1 MKKIIGL
8 LLTIILISATT
19 CVFAES
25 TYNMK
30 LKAETTEIEVGQ
42 EKIVFYIDL
51 TQYSGDGILGY
62 EGILEF
68 DKDVFESAL
77 VESLNDWDKAT
88 YDTTTGKIISTT
100 SDAESGK
107 DIAKITLTLK
117 NGINEDETEVKLN
130 NFTLSDGNLG
140 DTFNEKITY
149 TFKKSA
155 PTTNQTSTEGT
166 NNQGN
171 ETTSGTTTRN
181 TNSGTNNSEET
192 TPTRNTS
199 NEQNSANAEE
209 NNATPVE
216 TSVEESSKKNTET
229 TTEENK
235 KIETVGELKEND
247 ATTAQDKIPQTGS
260 TAREIIT
267 VVVIAIA
274 GVAGFIR
281 FKTIKLK

>member
-100 SDAESGK
+100 SDAESG
-107 DIAKITLTLK
+107 
-117 NGINEDETEVKLN
+117 
-130 NFTLSDGNLG
+130 
-140 DTFNEKITY
+140 
-149 TFKKSA
+149 
-155 PTTNQTSTEGT
+155 
-166 NNQGN
+166 
-171 ETTSGTTTRN
+171 
-181 TNSGTNNSEET
+181 
-192 TPTRNTS
+192 
-199 NEQNSANAEE
+199 
-209 NNATPVE
+209 
-216 TSVEESSKKNTET
+216 
-229 TTEENK
+229 
-235 KIETVGELKEND
+235 
-247 ATTAQDKIPQTGS
+247 
-260 TAREIIT
+260 
-267 VVVIAIA
+267 
-274 GVAGFIR
+274 
-281 FKTIKLK
+281 

>member
-8 LLTIILISATT
+8 LLTIIIISATT
-19 CVFAES
+19 SVFAAT

-77 VESLNDWDKAT
+77 VESLNSWDKAT

-117 NGINEDETEVKLN
+117 NDVNEDETEIKLN
-130 NFTLSDGNLG
+130 NFTLSDGNSG

-149 TFKKSA
+149 TFKKST
-155 PTTNQTSTEGT
+155 PNTSTDTNTNTNTITNTTNTVNT
-166 NNQGN
+166 N
-171 ETTSGTTTRN
+171 TTTTN
-181 TNSGTNNSEET
+181 TIE
-192 TPTRNTS
+192 NT
-199 NEQNSANAEE
+199 
-209 NNATPVE
+209 ATPVE
-216 TSVEESSKKNTET
+216 TTIQASNRTNTVTITESS
-229 TTEENK
+229 NK
-235 KIETVGELKEND
+235 KIETVGELKEDD
-247 ATTAQDKIPQTGS
+247 ATKAQNKIPQTGS
-260 TAREIIT
+260 TIADIIII
-267 VVVIAIA
+267 VLVGII
-274 GVAGFIR
+274 GVAGFIK